1 MLRRL
6 LLIAVL
12 LAFFAQAAMAGG
24 GFVEE
29 IPQMTQHIVTDDD
42 GMSPEVLA
50 ALILGGLGLTG
61 AIITALVNG
70 RRRKG

>member
-1 MLRRL
+1 MLRKL
-6 LLIAVL
+6 LFTTVL
-12 LAFFAQAAMAGG
+12 FLAPAAFAGG
-24 GFVEE
+24 MLDQEL
-29 IPQMTQHIVTDDD
+29 PQMAQHIVQDNHD

-61 AIITALVNG
+61 AVITALVNG